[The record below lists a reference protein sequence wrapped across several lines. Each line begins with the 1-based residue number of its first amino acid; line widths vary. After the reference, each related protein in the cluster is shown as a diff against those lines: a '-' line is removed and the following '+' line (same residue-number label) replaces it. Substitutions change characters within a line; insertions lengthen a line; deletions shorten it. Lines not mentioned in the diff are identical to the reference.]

1 MTVSLR
7 VFLIATF
14 FAVFS
19 FLAWQQA
26 GAWIFRSDPRIYS
39 HHSMVGQVTFDLP
52 EGTSNGTAFFVS
64 DCEVLTNFHVAFGP
78 SYVTVLRAPSSQHSG
93 TFELT
98 SVKLADGGYPKT
110 TAIPVAWGDFAGLEA
125 PFRRPAEDWALLTL
139 GECLG
144 SRKSPF
150 ELIDPAFD
158 DDSIEPGNLMA
169 VGYSSGRQMTDPGC
183 SIRHVRGDERRG
195 MLLHDCVALQGDS
208 GAPMVR
214 RGTNRAVGI
223 ITAYRTGLA
232 GRRCDSPGNGQ
243 RMQWSEGCANLAVP
257 LSIGTITRI
266 RNAVAAIQ
274 VQRELLRLGYDA
286 GRFGDIGQAKLSSA
300 IRSAQSDMGFVVTG
314 EASHAL
320 TTVLCMRNTSFKRG
334 GL

>member
-7 VFLIATF
+7 VFLITTL
-14 FAVFS
+14 FAASS

-26 GAWIFRSDPRIYS
+26 GAWIFRADPRVYS
-39 HHSMVGQVTFDLP
+39 DHSLVGQVTFELP
-52 EGTSNGTAFFVS
+52 EGTSTGTAFFVS

-78 SYVTVLRAPSSQHSG
+78 SYVTALRAPSPQYGG

-98 SVKLADGGYPKT
+98 SVRLADGSHPRT

-144 SRKSPF
+144 TYKGPF
-150 ELIDPAFD
+150 EMIDPAFD
-158 DDSIEPGNLMA
+158 DDSREPENLMA
-169 VGYSSGRQMTDPGC
+169 VGYSSGQQMTDPGC
-183 SIRHVRGDERRG
+183 SIRQAHSDERRG
-195 MLLHDCVALQGDS
+195 MLLHDCVTLQGDS

-214 RGTNRAVGI
+214 RGTGRVVGI
-223 ITAYRTGLA
+223 ITGYRTGFA
-232 GRRCDSPGNGQ
+232 GRRCEGPGNGQ

-257 LSIGTITRI
+257 LSIGTIARI
-266 RNAVAAIQ
+266 RNAVSAVQ

-286 GRFGDIGQAKLSSA
+286 GQFGDIGQPQLTSA
-300 IRSAQSDMGFVVTG
+300 IRAAQNDMGLAVTG
-314 EASHAL
+314 EATHAL
-320 TTVLCMRNTSFKRG
+320 TTVLCMRNTRFRKGR
-334 GL
+334 L